1 LEQSAILALLL
12 EKPKEEYAA
21 MKKICT
27 AASLAVLLA
36 ATGAVAQTTGGVK
49 MSKAECQS
57 LWGEANAS
65 GSGNLSGTQASA
77 YFSDIKSVD
86 SNGDGQLSSAEF
98 MAGCQK
104 GLAHASSSSGA
115 GTGTSGASGSS
126 GSSAPPKQ
134 QY

>member
-1 LEQSAILALLL
+1 
-12 EKPKEEYAA
+12 

-36 ATGAVAQTTGGVK
+36 ATGGYAVAQTTGAVK

-65 GSGNLSGTQASA
+65 GSGNLSGAQASA

-115 GTGTSGASGSS
+115 GAGTSGSS